1 MATTQD
7 FALFVTEQMS
17 GAGPVSS
24 RKMMGEYVVYLEEK
38 VVALICDNR
47 LFIKPTEAGRAFIE
61 KSTSAPAV
69 EAPPYT
75 GAKPFFLIEEK
86 LEDRDFL
93 AKLLQSSY
101 NELPFPKPKKPKKT
115 KISTRNAGK

>member
-1 MATTQD
+1 MGTTKD

-17 GAGPVSS
+17 GAGLISS

-38 VVALICDNR
+38 VVALICDNKV
-47 LFIKPTEAGRAFIE
+47 FIKPTKAGRAFIE
-61 KSTSAPAV
+61 QFTSAPAV

-75 GAKPFFLIEEK
+75 GAKPFFLVEEK

-93 AKLLQSSY
+93 AKLLQASY
-101 NELPFPKPKKPKKT
+101 KELPFPKPKKPKRPK
-115 KISTRNAGK
+115 R

>member
-47 LFIKPTEAGRAFIE
+47 LFIKPTEAGRTFIE
-61 KSTSAPAV
+61 QSTLAPAV
-69 EAPPYT
+69 QAPPYP

-93 AKLLQSSY
+93 AQLLQVSY
-101 NELPFPKPKKPKKT
+101 KELPIPKPKKVRKPKK
-115 KISTRNAGK
+115 